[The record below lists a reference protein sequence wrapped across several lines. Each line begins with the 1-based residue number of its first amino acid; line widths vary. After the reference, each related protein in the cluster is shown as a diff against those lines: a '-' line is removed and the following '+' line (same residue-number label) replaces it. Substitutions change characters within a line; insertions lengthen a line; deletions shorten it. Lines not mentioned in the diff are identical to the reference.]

1 MGPGSL
7 TTQQIVYLGMGYFK
21 KLKLFVFLLVFII
34 TGCNSNTSNTDAT
47 SSAITNSTSETPTV
61 ETLIA
66 QPTMFMHEIVGN
78 GKLSANKYVDM
89 RFSTP
94 AVVINNIYA
103 QNGQSVIQ
111 GQMLASLDRFKLEN
125 TLSTAHNALD
135 RANLDLADALIG
147 QGYDPEEQSEIPDEV
162 MRLARLRSGVAQAE
176 VQLREAE
183 RALDEATLRA
193 PFDGVVANLFQKAGN
208 LPDAS
213 QPFCRIIAA
222 NGMEVSF
229 PVLES
234 ELVLL
239 NVGDAVEV
247 KPYSMDKTYAGK
259 VSSINPIVE
268 KDGMVKVC
276 ATISNGT
283 ELYDGMNVRVS
294 VKRQVEEALVVPK
307 SAVVLRSGGR
317 QVVFTHENGKAMWNY
332 VTASL
337 ENMNEYVI
345 TEGLTPGQEVIVT
358 GNINLA
364 HESPVRVV
372 ND

>member
-1 MGPGSL
+1 MHVHYRH
-7 TTQQIVYLGMGYFK
+7 IV
-21 KLKLFVFLLVFII
+21 VLLLSSALLSTM
-34 TGCNSNTSNTDAT
+34 TGCHTKTSSEDTTSNIVA
-47 SSAITNSTSETPTV
+47 ASTSETPNV
-61 ETLIA
+61 ETLIVR
-66 QPTMFMHEIVGN
+66 PTLFLHEIVSN
-78 GKLSANKYVDM
+78 GKLSAKEYVDM
-89 RFSTP
+89 CFASTT
-94 AVVINNIYA
+94 ASINNIYIS
-103 QNGQSVIQ
+103 NGQPIKQ
-111 GQMLASLDRFKLEN
+111 GQILASLDKFKLEN
-125 TLSTAHNALD
+125 ALSTAQNALD
-135 RANLDLADALIG
+135 RSKLDLADALIG
-147 QGYDPEEQSEIPDEV
+147 QGYDPEKQSEIPDEV

-183 RALDEATLRA
+183 RALDDATLRA
-193 PFDGVVANLFQKAGN
+193 PFDGVIANLFQKAGN
-208 LPDAS
+208 LPDTS
-213 QPFCRIIAA
+213 QPFCRIIAT
-222 NGMEVSF
+222 NDMDVIF
-229 PVLES
+229 PILES
-234 ELVLL
+234 ELALVK
-239 NVGDAVEV
+239 VGDAVEV

-283 ELYDGMNVRVS
+283 GLYDGMNVRVS

-332 VTASL
+332 VTTSL

>member
-1 MGPGSL
+1 MDWQNLVFSVAVTISLISCSSTQRDETATHNRMYEDSPSL
-7 TTQQIVYLGMGYFK
+7 T
-21 KLKLFVFLLVFII
+21 
-34 TGCNSNTSNTDAT
+34 
-47 SSAITNSTSETPTV
+47 
-61 ETLIA
+61 
-66 QPTMFMHEIVGN
+66 EIVTMPIEIKTFTYYLVSN
-78 GKLSANKYVDM
+78 GKVSAGEYADL
-89 RFSTP
+89 RFASAG
-94 AVVINNIYA
+94 AVVDGVLVS
-103 QNGQSVIQ
+103 NGQSVKQ
-111 GQMLASLDRFKLEN
+111 GQILSSLDRFKLEN
-125 TLSTAHNALD
+125 ALSTAQNALD
-135 RANLDLADALIG
+135 RAKLDLADALIG
-147 QGYDPEEQSEIPDEV
+147 QGYDPEKQSEIPDEV

-183 RALDEATLRA
+183 RALDDAILRA
-193 PFDGVVANLFQKAGN
+193 PFEGVVANLFQKAGN

-213 QPFCRIIAA
+213 QPFCRIIAT
-222 NGMEVSF
+222 NGMEVTF
-229 PVLES
+229 PILES
-234 ELVLL
+234 ELALVK
-239 NVGDAVEV
+239 VGDAVEV

-283 ELYDGMNVRVS
+283 GLYDGMNVRVS
-294 VKRQVEEALVVPK
+294 VKRKVEEALVVPK

-332 VTASL
+332 VTTSL

-345 TEGLTPGQEVIVT
+345 TDGLTPGQEVIVT

>member
-1 MGPGSL
+1 M
-7 TTQQIVYLGMGYFK
+7 
-21 KLKLFVFLLVFII
+21 LL
-34 TGCNSNTSNTDAT
+34 GCNSNTNNPELHLQPNTTDDLT
-47 SSAITNSTSETPTV
+47 KVTV
-61 ETLIA
+61 NINHLYPKAFAYEIISHGKA
-66 QPTMFMHEIVGN
+66 Q
-78 GKLSANKYVDM
+78 ANDYVDL
-89 RFSTP
+89 RFSSSGT
-94 AVVINNIYA
+94 AIEHVNVK
-103 QNGQSVIQ
+103 NGQPVQKGKI
-111 GQMLASLDRFKLEN
+111 LASLDRFKLEN
-125 TLSTAHNALD
+125 ALSTAQNALD
-135 RANLDLADALIG
+135 RSKLDLADALIG
-147 QGYDPEEQSEIPDEV
+147 QGYDPEKQSEIPDEV

-193 PFDGVVANLFQKAGN
+193 PFDGVVANLFQKDGN
-208 LPDAS
+208 LPDTS
-213 QPFCRIIAA
+213 QPFCRIIAT
-222 NGMEVSF
+222 NGMEVTF
-229 PVLES
+229 PILES
-234 ELVLL
+234 ELALVK
-239 NVGDAVEV
+239 VGDAVEV

-276 ATISNGT
+276 AIINNGDG
-283 ELYDGMNVRVS
+283 LYDGMNVRVS

-317 QVVFTHENGKAMWNY
+317 QVVFTYENGKAMWNY
-332 VTASL
+332 VTTSL